1 VWGRAG
7 PSRGGRFPT
16 PPRMNLSLYSAATGM
31 EAQQLNLNTIANNL
45 ANVNTPGFKRSKIE
59 FQDLLYQ
66 RPRASGSDSGGGN
79 LVPTGIEI
87 SNGSRVA
94 ATSKVFTQG
103 QLTNTGEKLDIA
115 IQGDGFFEVQ
125 RPDGTIGYTRDGS
138 FKLNAQGQVVTVDGM
153 PILSG
158 MQTIP
163 AGANVT
169 ISEDGQVTVQS
180 AAGTTNFRLSLT
192 RFANPAGLR
201 SMGGNLYEETAASG
215 TPETG
220 NPGENGFGRT
230 VQGYIEASNV
240 NIVEEMVAL
249 IVAQRAYEIN
259 SKSVQSSDEML
270 QNVAQMKR

>member
-1 VWGRAG
+1 
-7 PSRGGRFPT
+7 
-16 PPRMNLSLYSAATGM
+16 MNLSLYSAATGM

-66 RPRASGSDSGGGN
+66 KPTRASGTDSGGGN
-79 LVPTGIEI
+79 LVPTGTEVG
-87 SNGSRVA
+87 NGSRVA

-103 QLTNTGEKLDIA
+103 QLNATGEKLDLA

-125 RPDGTIGYTRDGS
+125 RADGTIGFTRDGS
-138 FKLNAQGQVVTVDGM
+138 FKLNAQGQVVTVDGL
-153 PILSG
+153 PVLSG
-158 MQTIP
+158 FQPIP
-163 AGANVT
+163 PGSSSVS
-169 ISEDGQVTVQS
+169 ISENGQVTVQGANS
-180 AAGTTNFRLSLT
+180 RQTFRLTLA

-201 SMGGNLYEETAASG
+201 SLGGNLYEETAASG

-220 NPGENGFGRT
+220 QPGEQGFGST
-230 VQGYIEASNV
+230 IQGYVEASNV

-259 SKSVQSSDEML
+259 SKSIQTSDEML
-270 QNVAQMKR
+270 QNVANMKR

>member
-1 VWGRAG
+1 
-7 PSRGGRFPT
+7 
-16 PPRMNLSLYSAATGM
+16 MNLSLYSAATGM

-66 RPRASGSDSGGGN
+66 KPRASGADSGGGN
-79 LVPTGIEI
+79 LVPTGTEVG
-87 SNGSRVA
+87 NGSRVA

-103 QLTNTGEKLDIA
+103 QLTNTGEKLDVA

-138 FKLNAQGQVVTVDGM
+138 FKLSAQGQVVTIDGM

-158 MQTIP
+158 FQAVP
-163 AGANVT
+163 AGSSVT
-169 ISEDGQVTVQS
+169 IAENGQVTVQNS
-180 AAGTTNFRLSLT
+180 SGTQSFRLTLA
-192 RFANPAGLR
+192 RFANPSGLQ
-201 SMGGNLYEETAASG
+201 SLGGNQYSETAASG

-220 NPGENGFGRT
+220 APAEGGFGS
-230 VQGYIEASNV
+230 VIQGYIEGSNV
-240 NIVEEMVAL
+240 NIVEEMVNL

-270 QNVAQMKR
+270 QNVANMKR